1 MIVTVDETGS
11 FKEKGD
17 IEYGLVTLVTI
28 TDSEWI
34 KFSEFMKNLYPAG
47 WHEIKGTNISLENR
61 IKIIKY
67 IGKKPEIKYTTF
79 LYDLTSGTD
88 EWVNYH
94 RNEEVKRLNKTIEDI
109 KNKKGH
115 QSLISELELLRNQLG
130 NLTVSDYSKF
140 IMIFELFVEWQK
152 YFQFDYFY
160 TSPQNDSWK
169 MKHIIDTQ
177 NKPNKFKNLLK
188 NLIMLTTNE
197 LNPSYGINSPKEWMV
212 NHPFNKIYGVPN
224 RPEAFNGKL
233 FYKDFKI
240 GTEQKDLQLILPD
253 LIGNTIHKSIKN
265 REKPMWLKLLRRLK
279 PNRSLTITNKV
290 SGNKYQYY
298 LVRGFD
304 RLRERK
310 AVSPA
315 IKEHSILMSK
325 V

>member
-1 MIVTVDETGS
+1 MIVAVDETGS

-28 TDSEWI
+28 TDSEWT
-34 KFSEFMKNLYPAG
+34 KFSDFMAKLYPSG
-47 WHEIKGTNISLENR
+47 WNKVKGTHISLENR
-61 IKIIKY
+61 TKILKY
-67 IGKKPEIKYTTF
+67 IGRKQEIVYTTF

-88 EWVNYH
+88 RWVNYH
-94 RNEEVKRLNKTIEDI
+94 KNEEVKRINKTISDI
-109 KNKKGH
+109 KNNNGH
-115 QSLISELELLRNQLG
+115 QSLISELELLRNQLR
-130 NLTVSDYSKF
+130 NLAVSDYSKF

-152 YFQFDYFY
+152 FFQFDYFY
-160 TSPQNDSWK
+160 TSPKNDTWK
-169 MKHIIDTQ
+169 MKHIVDTQ
-177 NKPNKFKNLLK
+177 NKPDKFKNLLK
-188 NLIMLTTNE
+188 SLIMLTTNE
-197 LNPSYGINSPKEWMV
+197 LNPYYRINSPKEWMAS
-212 NHPFNKIYGVPN
+212 HPFNKIYGIPN

-240 GTEQKDLQLILPD
+240 GAEQDDLQLILPD

-265 REKPMWLKLLRRLK
+265 RQSVMWLKLLKRLK

-310 AVSPA
+310 AVSPS

-325 V
+325 I